1 VELALNNI
9 LGCSKS
15 LLIGSVAEQVGK
27 AKKDFYA
34 IIKKL

>member
-9 LGCSKS
+9 LGCSKG
-15 LLIGSVAEQVGK
+15 LLIGSVDEQAGK
-27 AKKDFYA
+27 TRKDFYA